1 LTSCTVHKILKI
13 TGFYVV
19 ANVKVSGL
27 KPEGLTLS
35 KAQLVTGEGAQPVAH
50 TFRYRYPR

>member
-1 LTSCTVHKILKI
+1 VHKILKI